1 MNQIWID
8 LNVDLNL
15 FIPNSVIEMPKEI
28 SEACQ
33 GNQQGLELVCDCIV
47 LRDIRITFSCF
58 PKESLKE
65 PLSQKTNIFQ
75 TCVHCL
81 KIASLLSL
89 YEKLKYRCRCIYLVH
104 VHCDPVV

>member
-58 PKESLKE
+58 S
-65 PLSQKTNIFQ
+65 
-75 TCVHCL
+75 
-81 KIASLLSL
+81 
-89 YEKLKYRCRCIYLVH
+89 
-104 VHCDPVV
+104 